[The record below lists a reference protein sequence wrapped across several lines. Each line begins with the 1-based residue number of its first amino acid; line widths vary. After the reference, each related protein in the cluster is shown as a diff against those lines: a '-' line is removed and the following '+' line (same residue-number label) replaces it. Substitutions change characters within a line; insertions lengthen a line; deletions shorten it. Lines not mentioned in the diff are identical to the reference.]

1 MHVCRRCTLRIRMP
15 KSSKAADPAQLGAA
29 PCKCACRPAY
39 GRIVALAYRCSW
51 KSRVGVL
58 WDYSSIASFFGTGLR
73 DRSSSHLRGGVHGL
87 VVEVHGAAAAICIA
101 DVQLPGH
108 KGILP
113 PDVLPDVPGILL
125 VYVLVPVRLCGSP
138 PVCACAARSQLS
150 HGAVEQDWIM
160 SAILVMWHDHRHVMQ
175 SPLHQPRM
183 NDTAQ
188 HSAELQKGPG
198 MLQSSAVPQLAGL
211 LMHVVCWR
219 CGLTGNTTCIA

>member
-15 KSSKAADPAQLGAA
+15 KSSKAQKRQTQRNLALPQ
-29 PCKCACRPAY
+29 CKCACRPAY
-39 GRIVALAYRCSW
+39 GSIVTLAYRRSQ
-51 KSRVGVL
+51 KSRIGVL
-58 WDYSSIASFFGTGLR
+58 WDYSSIASFYGTGLR
-73 DRSSSHLRGGVHGL
+73 DRSRSHLRGGVHGL

-150 HGAVEQDWIM
+150 HGAAEQDWI
-160 SAILVMWHDHRHVMQ
+160 
-175 SPLHQPRM
+175 
-183 NDTAQ
+183 
-188 HSAELQKGPG
+188 
-198 MLQSSAVPQLAGL
+198 
-211 LMHVVCWR
+211 
-219 CGLTGNTTCIA
+219 